1 MRTPARCFAQAQ
13 TLAGSTS
20 LWYCETVRNL
30 LLFIVLCGGLA
41 PWALAQNAAQPAP
54 AVKPAPVPV
63 PSKELNNDPIGP
75 TSGLRQFPVSA
86 RRGVI
91 EGRRPYPYARL
102 NDQEIKLPP
111 GAIIWD
117 PNNRTILHGALPGKA
132 DIVFTTDFTGN
143 VNRIW
148 ILTYEE
154 RRRLE
159 PWER

>member
-1 MRTPARCFAQAQ
+1 
-13 TLAGSTS
+13 
-20 LWYCETVRNL
+20 VRNL
-30 LLFIVLCGGLA
+30 LLFIVLWVSA
-41 PWALAQNAAQPAP
+41 TIPALAQTATAT
-54 AVKPAPVPV
+54 KPVPV
-63 PSKELNNDPIGP
+63 PLPVPSKQLNNDPIGP
-75 TSGLRQFPVSA
+75 NSGLRQFPVTA
-86 RRGVI
+86 RRGVL
-91 EGRRPYPYARL
+91 EGGRPYPYARL

-111 GAIIWD
+111 GALIWD

-132 DIVFTTDFTGN
+132 EIVFTTDFTGN